1 MGVSNP
7 SAASPPSPRAQ
18 GEQNLGHKKLLMQD
32 FDCIWSKRLENERKV
47 STLYQERSQLLEEEL
62 LLTRNLLRKV
72 NLEAQ
77 VSQEQV
83 YTLTLID
90 QYF

>member
-1 MGVSNP
+1 M
-7 SAASPPSPRAQ
+7 
-18 GEQNLGHKKLLMQD
+18 ED
-32 FDCIWSKRLENERKV
+32 FDSIWSKRLENERKV

-77 VSQEQV
+77 VGQQQV
-83 YTLTLID
+83 YTLPLID